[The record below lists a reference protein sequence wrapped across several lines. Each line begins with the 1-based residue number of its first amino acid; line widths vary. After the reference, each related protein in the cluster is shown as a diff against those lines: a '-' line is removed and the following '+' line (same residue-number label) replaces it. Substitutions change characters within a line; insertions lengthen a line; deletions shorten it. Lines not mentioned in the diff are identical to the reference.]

1 MSCTIYDGLV
11 NNIVKP
17 CIFMD
22 IKQQN
27 ENLGTESDH
36 GFDLIFQ
43 TNKVRN
49 NTYHL
54 LKRKNEEDFLNTI
67 ETVKKAKSDEL
78 NSSILERSLS
88 NLSLKSE
95 LLAQIGDR
103 LESHEIIIKQSLVLA
118 NGAAA
123 DRQMLIQQNDKIF
136 LQNEKLINYFYQK
149 ETNMIDQ
156 SIQRTTAAIGL
167 AIASQEEEEDN
178 EANENQ
184 VSEDSVVENGANGN
198 QGSEDS
204 VVENES
210 NTSSSLNKE
219 LSGSLLNSK
228 KTPPNLQSFKKKYN
242 SEFSGLI
249 PALSQTLKM
258 PAIKQNHPT
267 LLKKIDRKF

>member
-1 MSCTIYDGLV
+1 
-11 NNIVKP
+11 
-17 CIFMD
+17 
-22 IKQQN
+22 
-27 ENLGTESDH
+27 
-36 GFDLIFQ
+36 
-43 TNKVRN
+43 
-49 NTYHL
+49 
-54 LKRKNEEDFLNTI
+54 
-67 ETVKKAKSDEL
+67 
-78 NSSILERSLS
+78 
-88 NLSLKSE
+88 
-95 LLAQIGDR
+95 
-103 LESHEIIIKQSLVLA
+103 
-118 NGAAA
+118 
-123 DRQMLIQQNDKIF
+123 MLIQQNDKIF

-149 ETNMIDQ
+149 ETNHMIDQ

-198 QGSEDS
+198 QVSEDSVVENGANDNQVSEDS

-228 KTPPNLQSFKKKYN
+228 KTPPNLQSFKKKFN
-242 SEFSGLI
+242 SEFSTLI

-258 PAIKQNHPT
+258 PAIKQNHPA